1 MKQRIGKI
9 VVAALL
15 SVGGGVAYAHPEDV
29 WTNGLTDPQTGSIA
43 QEGVSVY
50 AYCGKDGQI
59 SNIWFRAF
67 RNLPSTGLNDVSLTL
82 KTALGSG
89 VYVTEANNPDISAT
103 VRDLLSGGMYDSNS
117 SQYTVTLRNL
127 VAGKKYLAQFW
138 VCDARADVSYTL
150 TFDGTVTI
158 PYCGNEQRSGGWAVC
173 RFTADAPEKVV
184 NVRCSAGGSPVQLNA
199 LQLRDLDG
207 ASVAWEVRTTAGAA
221 DVADEGTPLY
231 AYHGCGVNFAGSGS
245 LVGVNETVETNLIGK
260 LRLGETLFAGAVGE
274 TADWDG
280 DISFTPSVGL
290 KFEYFFQH
298 GDELNYAPA
307 YANLLSGGFWVNVH
321 KPYRMCA
328 TLNGLTAGKRYL
340 VQHWVGDNRAA
351 DYAKRRV
358 TVDGTAAL
366 RYNQGVVSGAVSHV
380 VGTFTAVGSSQPV
393 HLLYDAVDNGTPEPL
408 FGAIQVRELD
418 GTYPKHGIWTQGETD
433 AVTGSVDTRGTL
445 LYAYSGRATTLD
457 GLTTMAMVSGTAPM
471 KDDVLVPFENVH
483 FTPDAYLPSSV
494 VVADGVR
501 NLVGGGIYRDRTE
514 RGALTFRK
522 LVPGRRYLIQL
533 WSCDMRS
540 AERDYTM
547 LYDHAVRVGYF
558 AGTAGSWATYVFTA
572 TDETVTIPAQGNHDY
587 FSWQLNAVQVRQ
599 LDDADDTVVWSGGE
613 NVTAAWTRSY
623 FVKTTVGRTTCA
635 EALSNLRR
643 VVVSAGTLAFTA
655 GQPSALALE
664 AWDTGRIEVD
674 EGVVLSGVSVR
685 GTGTI
690 AGAGRVAFTAG
701 GTIDMPSA
709 LTVDGVVWEL
719 AHGTTLA
726 YADGA
731 NLAASRILIADPAA
745 RLTGRD
751 AAAVVTV
758 AGTPVGEPTFLFPA
772 GEAGKWTVPWDASA
786 SAFVLKKRIGL
797 AIVLR

>member
-89 VYVTEANNPDISAT
+89 VYVTEANNPGISAT
-103 VRDLLSGGMYDSNS
+103 VRDLLSGGMYDSNG

-158 PYCGNEQRSGGWAVC
+158 PYRGNEQRSGGWAVC

-207 ASVAWEVRTTAGAA
+207 ASVAWEVRTTAGAS

-290 KFEYFFQH
+290 KFEYFFQY

-307 YANLLSGGFWVNVH
+307 YACLLGGGFWVNVH

-351 DYAKRRV
+351 NYAKRRV

-380 VGTFTAVGSSQPV
+380 VGTFTAVGPSQPV

-418 GTYPKHGIWTQGETD
+418 GAYPKHGIWTTGETD

-445 LYAYSGRATTLD
+445 LYAYSGRATTID
-457 GLTTMAMVSGTAPM
+457 GLTTTAMVSGTAPM
-471 KDDVLVPFENVH
+471 KDDVLVPFEDVH

-501 NLVGGGIYRDRTE
+501 NLVGGGIYRDYTE

-533 WSCDMRS
+533 WSCDMRD
-540 AERDYTM
+540 ATRDYTM

-558 AGTAGSWATYVFTA
+558 AGTAGGWATYVFTA

-623 FVKTTVGRTTCA
+623 LVKTTVGRTTCA
-635 EALSNLRR
+635 EALPNLRR

-655 GQPSALALE
+655 GQPSALVLE

-731 NLAASRILIADPAA
+731 NLAASQILIADSAA

-751 AAAVVTV
+751 AAVVVTV
-758 AGTPVGEPTFLFPA
+758 AGTPIGEPTFLFPA
-772 GEAGKWTVPWDASA
+772 GEAGKWTVPWDANA
-786 SAFVLKKRIGL
+786 SAFVLKKRVGL